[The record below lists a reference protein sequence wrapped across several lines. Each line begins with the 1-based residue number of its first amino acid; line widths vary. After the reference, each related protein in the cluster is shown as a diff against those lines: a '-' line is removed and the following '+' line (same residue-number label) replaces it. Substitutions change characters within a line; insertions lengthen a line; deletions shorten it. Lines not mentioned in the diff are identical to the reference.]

1 MSADSLS
8 LYLQEAT
15 RYPLLTKTQEIMLAR
30 QVQTWLHDE
39 SATPAQK
46 RGGRRAYEKLIKC
59 NLRLVV
65 SVAKRSNNRL
75 KRCEMLDLI
84 QEGNCGLAHGIKKYD
99 PERGYALSTYVYWW
113 IRQSITRYLGCNDR
127 IIRLP
132 SQAVEVLSKLRVWAP
147 MFESINGRPPTT
159 KECADHCKISLERLQ
174 LYVDNSLDSMS
185 LDSKTLATDG
195 DCTLIDLIST
205 YENPMDDLALTVR
218 SDYIVSMLDRLD
230 PVDRRI
236 VVGHFALEGGKPKS
250 MLGIGKELGLSRERC
265 RQRMK
270 SAMQQLRDLSE
281 TCSSI

>member
-46 RGGRRAYEKLIKC
+46 RSGRRAYEKLIKC

-147 MFESINGRPPTT
+147 MFESIHGRPPTA
-159 KECADHCKISLERLQ
+159 KECANHCKISLERLQ

-250 MLGIGKELGLSRERC
+250 MVGMGKELGLSRERC

-270 SAMQQLRDLSE
+270 NAMQQLREFSE

>member
-39 SATPAQK
+39 SATSAQK
-46 RGGRRAYEKLIKC
+46 RSGQRAYEKLIKC

-147 MFESINGRPPTT
+147 TFENIHGRPPTT
-159 KECADHCKISLERLQ
+159 QECADHCKISLERLQ
-174 LYVDNSLDSMS
+174 LYMDNSLDSMS
-185 LDSKTLATDG
+185 LDAKTLVTDG
-195 DCTLIDLIST
+195 DCTLIDLISNH
-205 YENPMDDLALTVR
+205 ENPMDDLVLTVR

-236 VVGHFALEGGKPKS
+236 VVGHFALEGGEPKS

-270 SAMQQLRDLSE
+270 HAMRQLRELSE
-281 TCSSI
+281 MCSSI